1 MNEKPSEYSFDEI
14 ELGMQKSFKVDI
26 SKNMLDVFG
35 RDTGDYNPL
44 HMSEEY
50 ASSTSFKKRVC
61 SGMFLASF
69 FSRLVGMYLPGKHAL
84 HISQSL
90 NFVNPC
96 FIGET
101 ITVEGKVIDKSPAT
115 KIIKLETTITN
126 ESGKRIIDGKAQV
139 IVRDDRKFRNRN
151 RYY

>member
-1 MNEKPSEYSFDEI
+1 MSEKPSEYSFDEI

-96 FIGET
+96 FIGEM

-139 IVRDDRKFRNRN
+139 IVRDD
-151 RYY
+151 

>member
-1 MNEKPSEYSFDEI
+1 MDEKSSEYLFDEI
-14 ELGMQKSFKVDI
+14 EMGLKKKFQVTI
-26 SKNMLDVFG
+26 IEHMLNDFAKLS
-35 RDTGDYNPL
+35 GDYNPL
-44 HMSEEY
+44 HMNEKY

-61 SGMFLASF
+61 SGMFLSSF

-139 IVRDDRKFRNRN
+139 IVRDD
-151 RYY
+151 

>member
-1 MNEKPSEYSFDEI
+1 MSEKPSEYSFDEI
-14 ELGMQKSFKVDI
+14 EIGMQKSFKIFI
-26 SKNMLDVFG
+26 SEDYLDDFAKLS
-35 RDTGDYNPL
+35 GDDNPL
-44 HMSEEY
+44 HMNEEY

-61 SGMFLASF
+61 SGMFLSSF
-69 FSRLVGMYLPGKHAL
+69 FSTLVGMYLPGKHAL

-139 IVRDDRKFRNRN
+139 IVRDD
-151 RYY
+151 

>member
-1 MNEKPSEYSFDEI
+1 MSEKPSEYSFDEI
-14 ELGMQKSFKVDI
+14 ELGMQKSFKVNI
-26 SKNMLDVFG
+26 SENMLNEFG
-35 RDTGDYNPL
+35 RSTEDYNPL
-44 HMSEEY
+44 HMNEKY

-61 SGMFLASF
+61 SGMFLSSF

-84 HISQSL
+84 HMSQSL

-101 ITVEGKVIDKSPAT
+101 ITVEGKVIDKSAAT

-139 IVRDDRKFRNRN
+139 IVRDD
-151 RYY
+151 

>member
-1 MNEKPSEYSFDEI
+1 MSEKPSEYSFDEI
-14 ELGMQKSFKVDI
+14 ELGMQKRFKVDI
-26 SKNMLDVFG
+26 SEDMLDDFAKLS
-35 RDTGDYNPL
+35 GDDNPL
-44 HMSEEY
+44 HTNEEY

-61 SGMFLASF
+61 SGMFLSSF

-101 ITVEGKVIDKSPAT
+101 ITVGGKVIDKSPAT

-139 IVRDDRKFRNRN
+139 IVRDD
-151 RYY
+151 

>member
-1 MNEKPSEYSFDEI
+1 MSEKPSEYSFDEI
-14 ELGMQKSFKVDI
+14 EIGMQKNFKVNI
-26 SKNMLDVFG
+26 SENMLNEFG
-35 RDTGDYNPL
+35 RNTEDYNPL
-44 HMSEEY
+44 HMNEKY

-61 SGMFLASF
+61 SGMFLSSF

-84 HISQSL
+84 HMSQSL

-101 ITVEGKVIDKSPAT
+101 ITVEGKVIDKSAAT

-139 IVRDDRKFRNRN
+139 IVRDD
-151 RYY
+151 

>member
-1 MNEKPSEYSFDEI
+1 MSEKPSEYSFDEI

-35 RDTGDYNPL
+35 RDSGDYNPL

-61 SGMFLASF
+61 SGMFLSSF

-84 HISQSL
+84 HMSQSL

-126 ESGKRIIDGKAQV
+126 ESGKRVIDGKARV
-139 IVRDDRKFRNRN
+139 IVRDD
-151 RYY
+151 

>member
-1 MNEKPSEYSFDEI
+1 MSEKPSEYSFDEI
-14 ELGMQKSFKVDI
+14 EIGMQKSFKIFI
-26 SKNMLDVFG
+26 SEDRLNDFAKLS
-35 RDTGDYNPL
+35 GDDNPL
-44 HMSEEY
+44 HMNEEY

-61 SGMFLASF
+61 SGMFLSSF
-69 FSRLVGMYLPGKHAL
+69 FSTLVGMYLPGKHAL

-96 FIGET
+96 FIGEM

-139 IVRDDRKFRNRN
+139 IVRDD
-151 RYY
+151 

>member
-1 MNEKPSEYSFDEI
+1 MSEKPSEYSFDEI

-61 SGMFLASF
+61 SGMFLSSF

-126 ESGKRIIDGKAQV
+126 KSGKRIINGKAQV
-139 IVRDDRKFRNRN
+139 IVRDD
-151 RYY
+151 

>member
-1 MNEKPSEYSFDEI
+1 MSEKPSEYSFDEI

-61 SGMFLASF
+61 SGMFLSSF

-101 ITVEGKVIDKSPAT
+101 ITVGGKVIDKSPAT

-126 ESGKRIIDGKAQV
+126 ESGKRIIDGNAQV
-139 IVRDDRKFRNRN
+139 IVRDD
-151 RYY
+151 

>member
-1 MNEKPSEYSFDEI
+1 MSEKPSEYSFDEI
-14 ELGMQKSFKVDI
+14 EIGMQKSFKVNI
-26 SKNMLDVFG
+26 SENMLNEFG
-35 RDTGDYNPL
+35 RNTEDYNPL
-44 HMSEEY
+44 HMNEKY

-61 SGMFLASF
+61 SGMFLSSF

-139 IVRDDRKFRNRN
+139 IVRDD
-151 RYY
+151 

>member
-1 MNEKPSEYSFDEI
+1 MDKEPSEYSFDEI
-14 ELGMQKSFKVDI
+14 EIGMQKSFKVDI

-44 HMSEEY
+44 HMNEKY

-61 SGMFLASF
+61 SGMFLSSF

-126 ESGKRIIDGKAQV
+126 ESGKRVIDGKARV
-139 IVRDDRKFRNRN
+139 IVRDD
-151 RYY
+151 

>member
-1 MNEKPSEYSFDEI
+1 MSEKPSEYSFDEI
-14 ELGMQKSFKVDI
+14 EIGLQKSFKIFI
-26 SKNMLDVFG
+26 SEDYLDDFAKLS
-35 RDTGDYNPL
+35 GDDNPL
-44 HMSEEY
+44 HMNEEY

-61 SGMFLASF
+61 SGMFLSSF

-90 NFVNPC
+90 NFINPC
-96 FIGET
+96 FIGEM
-101 ITVEGKVIDKSPAT
+101 ITVEGKVVDKSPAT

-139 IVRDDRKFRNRN
+139 IVRDD
-151 RYY
+151 

>member
-1 MNEKPSEYSFDEI
+1 MSEKPSEYSFDEI
-14 ELGMQKSFKVDI
+14 EIGMQKSFKIFI
-26 SKNMLDVFG
+26 SEDRLDDFAKLS
-35 RDTGDYNPL
+35 GDDNPL
-44 HMSEEY
+44 HMNEEY

-61 SGMFLASF
+61 SGMFLSSF

-96 FIGET
+96 FIGEM
-101 ITVEGKVIDKSPAT
+101 ITVEGKVIDKSAST

-139 IVRDDRKFRNRN
+139 IVRDD
-151 RYY
+151 

>member
-1 MNEKPSEYSFDEI
+1 MELIWMSEKPSEYSFDEI

-44 HMSEEY
+44 HMNEEY

-61 SGMFLASF
+61 SGMFLSSF

-101 ITVEGKVIDKSPAT
+101 ITVEGKVIDKSAAT

-139 IVRDDRKFRNRN
+139 IVRDD
-151 RYY
+151 

>member
-1 MNEKPSEYSFDEI
+1 MSEKPSEYSFDEI

-61 SGMFLASF
+61 SGMFLSSF
-69 FSRLVGMYLPGKHAL
+69 FSRIVGMYLPGKHAL

-139 IVRDDRKFRNRN
+139 IVRDD
-151 RYY
+151 

>member
-1 MNEKPSEYSFDEI
+1 MDEKPSEYSFDEI
-14 ELGMQKSFKVDI
+14 EIGMQKNFQVYI
-26 SKNMLDVFG
+26 SENMLDVFG

-44 HMSEEY
+44 HMNKKY

-61 SGMFLASF
+61 SGMFLSSF

-139 IVRDDRKFRNRN
+139 IVRDD
-151 RYY
+151 

>member
-69 FSRLVGMYLPGKHAL
+69 FSRIVGMYLPGKHAL

-139 IVRDDRKFRNRN
+139 IVRDD
-151 RYY
+151 

>member
-1 MNEKPSEYSFDEI
+1 MDEEPSEYSFEEI
-14 ELGMQKSFKVDI
+14 EIGMQKNFQVNI
-26 SKNMLDVFG
+26 SENMLNEFG
-35 RDTGDYNPL
+35 RNTGDYNPL
-44 HMSEEY
+44 HMNEEY

-61 SGMFLASF
+61 SGMFLSSF

-101 ITVEGKVIDKSPAT
+101 ITVGGKVIGKSVAT

-139 IVRDDRKFRNRN
+139 IVRDD
-151 RYY
+151 

>member
-1 MNEKPSEYSFDEI
+1 MSEKPSEYSFDEI
-14 ELGMQKSFKVDI
+14 ELGMQKRFKVDI

-61 SGMFLASF
+61 SGMFLSSF

-101 ITVEGKVIDKSPAT
+101 ITVEGKVIDKSAAT

-139 IVRDDRKFRNRN
+139 IVRDD
-151 RYY
+151 

>member
-1 MNEKPSEYSFDEI
+1 MSEKPSEYSFDEI
-14 ELGMQKSFKVDI
+14 EIGMQKNFQVFI
-26 SKNMLDVFG
+26 SENMLDVFG

-44 HMSEEY
+44 HMNKKY

-61 SGMFLASF
+61 SGMFLSSF

-101 ITVEGKVIDKSPAT
+101 ITVEGKVIDKSAAT

-139 IVRDDRKFRNRN
+139 IVRDD
-151 RYY
+151 

>member
-1 MNEKPSEYSFDEI
+1 MDEEPSEYSFDEI
-14 ELGMQKSFKVDI
+14 EIGMQKSFKVDI

-44 HMSEEY
+44 HMNEKY

-61 SGMFLASF
+61 SGMFLSSF

-126 ESGKRIIDGKAQV
+126 ESGKRNIDGKEQV
-139 IVRDDRKFRNRN
+139 SGRDD
-151 RYY
+151 

>member
-1 MNEKPSEYSFDEI
+1 MSEKPSEYSFDEI

-50 ASSTSFKKRVC
+50 ASSTSFKKRVR
-61 SGMFLASF
+61 SGMFLSSF

-84 HISQSL
+84 HISKSL

-139 IVRDDRKFRNRN
+139 IVRDD
-151 RYY
+151 

>member
-1 MNEKPSEYSFDEI
+1 MSEKPSEYSFDEI

-35 RDTGDYNPL
+35 RDIGDYNPL

-61 SGMFLASF
+61 SGMFLSSF

-101 ITVEGKVIDKSPAT
+101 ITVGGKVIDKSPAT

-139 IVRDDRKFRNRN
+139 IVRDD
-151 RYY
+151 

>member
-1 MNEKPSEYSFDEI
+1 MDEEPSEYSFDEI
-14 ELGMQKSFKVDI
+14 EIGMQKSFKVDI

-44 HMSEEY
+44 HMNEKY

-61 SGMFLASF
+61 SGMFLSSF

-139 IVRDDRKFRNRN
+139 IVRVD
-151 RYY
+151 

>member
-1 MNEKPSEYSFDEI
+1 MSEKPSEYSFDEI

-35 RDTGDYNPL
+35 RDSGDYNPL

-90 NFVNPC
+90 TFVNPC

-126 ESGKRIIDGKAQV
+126 ESGKRVIDGKARV
-139 IVRDDRKFRNRN
+139 IVRDD
-151 RYY
+151 

>member
-1 MNEKPSEYSFDEI
+1 MSEKPSEYSFDEI
-14 ELGMQKSFKVDI
+14 ELGMQKSFKVNI
-26 SKNMLDVFG
+26 SENMLNEFG
-35 RDTGDYNPL
+35 RSTEDYNPL

-61 SGMFLASF
+61 SGMFLSSF

-84 HISQSL
+84 HMSQSL

-101 ITVEGKVIDKSPAT
+101 ITVEGKVIDKSAAT

-139 IVRDDRKFRNRN
+139 IVRDD
-151 RYY
+151 

>member
-1 MNEKPSEYSFDEI
+1 MSEKPSEYSFDEI
-14 ELGMQKSFKVDI
+14 EIGMQKNFQVNI
-26 SKNMLDVFG
+26 SENMLNEFG
-35 RDTGDYNPL
+35 RNTEDYNPL
-44 HMSEEY
+44 HMNEKY

-61 SGMFLASF
+61 SGMFLSSF

-101 ITVEGKVIDKSPAT
+101 ITVGGKVIDKSPA

-139 IVRDDRKFRNRN
+139 IVRDD
-151 RYY
+151 

>member
-1 MNEKPSEYSFDEI
+1 MSEKPSEYSFDEI

-61 SGMFLASF
+61 SGMFLSSF

-101 ITVEGKVIDKSPAT
+101 ITVGGKVIGKSAAT

-139 IVRDDRKFRNRN
+139 IVRDD
-151 RYY
+151 

>member
-1 MNEKPSEYSFDEI
+1 MSEKPSEYSFDEI
-14 ELGMQKSFKVDI
+14 ELGMQKSFKVFI
-26 SKNMLDVFG
+26 SENMLDVFG

-44 HMSEEY
+44 HMNEKY

-61 SGMFLASF
+61 SGMFLSSF

-84 HISQSL
+84 HMSQSL

-96 FIGET
+96 FIGEM

-139 IVRDDRKFRNRN
+139 IVRDD
-151 RYY
+151 

>member
-1 MNEKPSEYSFDEI
+1 MSEKPSEYSFDEI
-14 ELGMQKSFKVDI
+14 ELGMQKSFKVFI
-26 SKNMLDVFG
+26 SENMLDVFG

-61 SGMFLASF
+61 SGMFLSSF

-84 HISQSL
+84 HMSQSL

-101 ITVEGKVIDKSPAT
+101 IIVEGKVTDKSPAT

-139 IVRDDRKFRNRN
+139 IVRDD
-151 RYY
+151 

>member
-1 MNEKPSEYSFDEI
+1 MTEKPSEYSFDEI

-26 SKNMLDVFG
+26 SKNMLDAFG
-35 RDTGDYNPL
+35 RDTGDHNPL

-61 SGMFLASF
+61 SGMFLSSF

-101 ITVEGKVIDKSPAT
+101 ITVGGKVIDKSPAT

-126 ESGKRIIDGKAQV
+126 ESGKRIIDGNAQV
-139 IVRDDRKFRNRN
+139 IVRDD
-151 RYY
+151 

>member
-1 MNEKPSEYSFDEI
+1 MSEKPSEYSFDEI
-14 ELGMQKSFKVDI
+14 EIGMQKSFKIFI
-26 SKNMLDVFG
+26 SEDRLDDFAKLS
-35 RDTGDYNPL
+35 GDDNPL
-44 HMSEEY
+44 HMNEEY

-61 SGMFLASF
+61 SGMFLSSF
-69 FSRLVGMYLPGKHAL
+69 FSTLVGMYLPGKHAL

-90 NFVNPC
+90 NFINPC

-101 ITVEGKVIDKSPAT
+101 ITIEGKVIDKSPAT

-139 IVRDDRKFRNRN
+139 IVRDD
-151 RYY
+151 

>member
-1 MNEKPSEYSFDEI
+1 MREKPSEYSFDEI

-61 SGMFLASF
+61 SGMFLSSF

-139 IVRDDRKFRNRN
+139 IVRDD
-151 RYY
+151 